1 MNIISK
7 SKKHCKEA
15 NESYYQHFAVA
26 KKISFNLLKTSLMA
40 FVHSLIPAIFE
51 KGASNKIISLYIYLE
66 KKKRVKD
73 EN

>member
-15 NESYYQHFAVA
+15 NQSYFQHFVVA
-26 KKISFNLLKTSLMA
+26 LKISFNLLKASLMA
-40 FVHSLIPAIFE
+40 FIHSVIPALFE
-51 KGASNKIISLYIYLE
+51 KGASNKIISMYSYLE
-66 KKKRVKD
+66 KKKRIKD

>member
-15 NESYYQHFAVA
+15 NESYYQHFAFA
-26 KKISFNLLKTSLMA
+26 IKISFNLLKASLMA